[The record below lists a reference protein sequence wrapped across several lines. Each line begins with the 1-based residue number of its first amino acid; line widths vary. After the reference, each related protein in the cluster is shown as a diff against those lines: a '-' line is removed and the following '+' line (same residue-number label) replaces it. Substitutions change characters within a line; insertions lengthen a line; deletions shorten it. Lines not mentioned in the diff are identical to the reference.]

1 MITVTIV
8 SIGLLAVA
16 FCAGYT
22 LQAGQRQIADNAVA
36 EIEVSASAVD
46 RTPSLPPSIATLQ
59 SSPDVVVSSWIP
71 EGAQRAVITDVPIQ
85 VANAVPNAQP
95 LIAVSGTPV
104 FGLEISLQ
112 PYRDMRLGMSGPDIA
127 GLNAA
132 LSKAGYAVDA
142 NAEKFDT
149 GTQEAIAQMFQKFGY
164 IAPGDPAGAT
174 LPLAQIVRLTSTE
187 SIVSKVSS
195 KGAEVS
201 IGSPIF
207 EAVSPVSEVTVRVD
221 VVSSEELSNGTVATI
236 DIPGLSDSQRGT
248 VVDVSEFREADGT
261 ESGSDF
267 PGKDV
272 RIRLDVP
279 LTGVTGAVA
288 SVKFSLDSEPKVAVP
303 LLAIR
308 SDSGSEYVERRDTSG
323 EYKRVDVEVSSEE
336 SGWALLASGSIAA
349 GDTVRITP

>member
-1 MITVTIV
+1 
-8 SIGLLAVA
+8 
-16 FCAGYT
+16 
-22 LQAGQRQIADNAVA
+22 
-36 EIEVSASAVD
+36 
-46 RTPSLPPSIATLQ
+46 
-59 SSPDVVVSSWIP
+59 
-71 EGAQRAVITDVPIQ
+71 
-85 VANAVPNAQP
+85 
-95 LIAVSGTPV
+95 
-104 FGLEISLQ
+104 
-112 PYRDMRLGMSGPDIA
+112 MSGPDIA

-303 LLAIR
+303 LIAIR